1 MLILTLLMTLPLR
14 DDSFLPPSYSK
25 IKSKWNETYEKIEH
39 SYADMVYPQKKG
51 KLPDE
56 APDRDEAPDMRTN
69 LKLVSEEHLE
79 EFMAHIPGPI
89 LL

>member
-39 SYADMVYPQKKG
+39 SYADTVYPQKKG

-56 APDRDEAPDMRTN
+56 APDRRTN
-69 LKLVSEEHLE
+69 LKLVSEEQLE
-79 EFMAHIPGPI
+79 EFMAHIP
-89 LL
+89 